1 MFLDNVEKIIVS
13 DEYDDLRKLQLTILE
28 IMKVMDDICKKH
40 SLKYWIDAGTLLGA
54 VRHGGFIPWD
64 DDCDICMPRE
74 DYEKFDRIIREEL
87 PEGLVYEN
95 KHTKDWKQVDVD
107 IQPSFGKIYYL
118 GCFKGRERA
127 SNLRCIGTFIDIF
140 PFDYVNEELVISK
153 TSRFVNRMS
162 YFRKSK
168 PKKLRDFLKIGIQKM
183 EIENSW
189 INKSKRLYKSGG
201 ATHMVYGVDTPFMDV
216 KYMQEI
222 DVIFPLKEIEFEG
235 VKFLS
240 PNDSHRYLEKA
251 YGDYMKLPPEEERI
265 PHIIDL
271 EI

>member
-1 MFLDNVEKIIVS
+1 
-13 DEYDDLRKLQLTILE
+13 
-28 IMKVMDDICKKH
+28 
-40 SLKYWIDAGTLLGA
+40 
-54 VRHGGFIPWD
+54 
-64 DDCDICMPRE
+64 
-74 DYEKFDRIIREEL
+74 
-87 PEGLVYEN
+87 
-95 KHTKDWKQVDVD
+95 
-107 IQPSFGKIYYL
+107 
-118 GCFKGRERA
+118 
-127 SNLRCIGTFIDIF
+127 
-140 PFDYVNEELVISK
+140 
-153 TSRFVNRMS
+153 MS